1 MKSFRR
7 KIFVSK
13 CRKKIVGEPC
23 SLTLISGIEEF
34 YASEVMSRFPS
45 KVFCLTVPKKFV
57 GELFCAVFQ
66 KSSGCQKVYG

>member
-1 MKSFRR
+1 MKIFRR

-23 SLTLISGIEEF
+23 SLSLISGIEEF

-45 KVFCLTVPKKFV
+45 KVFCLIVPKN
-57 GELFCAVFQ
+57 
-66 KSSGCQKVYG
+66 S